1 MAPNPDRNCSRSFVS
16 SSSSSSSSYTGTTNK
31 YTKGLVLNDSSNM
44 HTIETTTTPTALE
57 FSRSSDMKKRT
68 TLITS
73 SFFYDHDYDDALDRF
88 YNKKKSDS
96 FYDRNYETD
105 LFRFWKTH
113 RSQFRERSSLERL
126 QVLKTECGYSQTD
139 INEVVWEVEK
149 IRHQQ
154 RLNKKKTT
162 TTQSRGRDRGRRH
175 CRFEYKASAR
185 SFFLTKYNQKA
196 RMVINR
202 AVHAPLLMI

>member
-1 MAPNPDRNCSRSFVS
+1 MN
-16 SSSSSSSSYTGTTNK
+16 
-31 YTKGLVLNDSSNM
+31 
-44 HTIETTTTPTALE
+44 TIETTTTPTALV
-57 FSRSSDMKKRT
+57 FSSSDIMKKKT
-68 TLITS
+68 SLITS
-73 SFFYDHDYDDALDRF
+73 SFCYDHDYDEALNRF

-96 FYDRNYETD
+96 LYDRNYETD
-105 LFRFWKTH
+105 LFRFWKKH
-113 RSQFRERSSLERL
+113 RSQFRKRSSLERL

-162 TTQSRGRDRGRRH
+162 TTTKSRGRDRGRRH

-202 AVHAPLLMI
+202 AVHAPLQMI